1 MKFIKELIPYIIILI
16 VVALIR
22 EFLVTPALVV
32 GDSMVNT
39 LHNNDVLILDKI
51 VYRFNEIKRFD
62 IVVVR
67 QKGKDAIIKRVIAL
81 PGETVEYKDNKLYIN
96 GKEMEDPY
104 NDGKTEDYLLDG
116 VIGENEYFVVGDNR
130 SNSADSR
137 MIGLIDKSD
146 IKGRIDFRIFPFT
159 KFGKVK

>member
-1 MKFIKELIPYIIILI
+1 MKFIKELIPYIIIVI

-39 LHNNDVLILDKI
+39 LHN
-51 VYRFNEIKRFD
+51 NEIKRFD

-146 IKGRIDFRIFPFT
+146 IKGRIDLRIFPFT

>member
-1 MKFIKELIPYIIILI
+1 MKFIKELIPYIIIVI

-67 QKGKDAIIKRVIAL
+67 QKGKDAIIKRVIGL
-81 PGETVEYKDNKLYIN
+81 PGETV
-96 GKEMEDPY
+96 
-104 NDGKTEDYLLDG
+104 
-116 VIGENEYFVVGDNR
+116 
-130 SNSADSR
+130 
-137 MIGLIDKSD
+137 
-146 IKGRIDFRIFPFT
+146 
-159 KFGKVK
+159 

>member
-1 MKFIKELIPYIIILI
+1 MKFIKELIHYIIIVI

-116 VIGENEYFVVGDNR
+116 VIGENKYFVVGDNR

-146 IKGRIDFRIFPFT
+146 IKGRIDLRIFPFT

>member
-1 MKFIKELIPYIIILI
+1 MKFIKELIPYIIIVI

-67 QKGKDAIIKRVIAL
+67 QKGKDAIIKRVIGL

-104 NDGKTEDYLLDG
+104 NDGKTEDYLLDE

-146 IKGRIDFRIFPFT
+146 IKGRIDLRIFPFT

>member
-1 MKFIKELIPYIIILI
+1 MKFIKELIPYIIIVI

-104 NDGKTEDYLLDG
+104 NDGKTEDYLLDE

-146 IKGRIDFRIFPFT
+146 IKGRIDLRIFPFT